1 MSHKGCVA
9 VTLRVPEDAGYPMS
23 RSRTAPP
30 NLERLPG
37 ILREIAEVHESL
49 DRIEHEVVQLLRDA
63 TPATWEAIADE
74 LGIARQTA
82 EKRFKWPK
90 RRRSTG

>member
-1 MSHKGCVA
+1 
-9 VTLRVPEDAGYPMS
+9 MS
-23 RSRTAPP
+23 RPRTAPP

-37 ILREIAEVHESL
+37 ILREIAAMHDGL
-49 DRIEHEVVQLLRDA
+49 DRLEHEVVQLLRDVS
-63 TPATWEAIADE
+63 PATWEAIADE